1 MAFVDN
7 QANGGFVTGANAII
21 KWGETV
27 VGVARDLSYN
37 ISIPHIPIEAM
48 GTLEVIAN
56 EPVSFTVSGS
66 FSLYRYNKKIA
77 GTLGTSA
84 SDTGNTV
91 AAYNQTSQV
100 NPGEILFSRA
110 FDLTIQLK
118 DNNCSAD
125 GKDTPK
131 VENLDE
137 GTSLFNYMQFKNCR
151 ITNRSS
157 SLDKRGVQVERY
169 DFVAIIGGDLNP
181 TGDSLGLTDSQWV
194 TDGQKIAATP
204 PTTP

>member
-1 MAFVDN
+1 MAFVN
-7 QANGGFVTGANAII
+7 KQANGGFVTGANAII

-77 GTLGTSA
+77 GTLGSSA
-84 SDTGNTV
+84 SSTGNTV

-118 DNNCSAD
+118 DNGFESEEKTNTATD
-125 GKDTPK
+125 
-131 VENLDE
+131 LDVG
-137 GTSLFNYMQFKNCR
+137 GTLFNYMQFKNCR

-157 SLDKRGVQVERY
+157 SLDKRGVQVERF
-169 DFVAIIGGDLNP
+169 DFVAIIGGDLNS
-181 TGDSLGLTDSQWV
+181 TGDSLGLNDSQWV
-194 TDGQKIAATP
+194 TDGQKIAATTP